1 MPEELHVALD
11 VNGLGQWVADSIPDS
26 FTIPTDDEV
35 NSNGYYGDES
45 RAEIKRLTSIIRR
58 LTSGY
63 NNTLR
68 NAVEQTDEHDG
79 CNEGKF
85 DFINSINF
93 SWRRNP
99 IKFKVEAVVSL
110 DGVSNPFGADD
121 IDSDESERIIDG
133 GLPPRDIEGGW
144 IDWDISQV

>member
-1 MPEELHVALD
+1 MPEELHVAYD

-26 FTIPTDDEV
+26 FTIMTDDEV
-35 NSNGYYGDES
+35 DANPHFGIDS
-45 RAEIKRLTSIIRR
+45 RIEIIRLNSIIRR
-58 LTSGY
+58 LTNGY

-68 NAVEQTDEHDG
+68 NAVERTDEHDG

-85 DFINSINF
+85 DFINGINF

-99 IKFKVEAVVSL
+99 INFKVEAVVSL
-110 DGVSNPFGADD
+110 DGVGNPFGADD
-121 IDSDESERIIDG
+121 IDSDDSERIIDG
-133 GLPPRDIEGGW
+133 GLPTRDIDGGW